1 MSVVQKQLEPS
12 DIHHL
17 IRRARKAAHVLA
29 TLSGERR
36 NEALLAAANAIEAR
50 AEEILA
56 ANEKDCAAA
65 QQAVERGELSRAM
78 FARLRTTE
86 RGIAEMAA
94 RVRDVAR
101 LPDPLHRR
109 LSTMELDDDLVLHK
123 ETCPLGVVGV
133 VFESRPDVVP
143 QISSLALKSGNAV
156 CLKGGAEAA
165 ETNAVLVSIWRDA
178 LTAFPDIPAD
188 SVVLIHTREDVA
200 QILTLHDEIDLIVPR
215 GSNEFVRYVTEH
227 SRIPVLGHGEGICH
241 VYVHSDADLQK
252 AIDVSYDSK
261 VQYPAVCNA
270 METLLVHEEIA
281 PVFLPRMIAE
291 FRKANVEVRGCPRT
305 LELAKGQEVV
315 PATEE
320 DWKKEYSDLIVS
332 VKVVDGVNEA
342 IEHINRYG
350 SRHTESIVTESHD
363 VASRFMEFVDAAN
376 VFQNAS
382 TRFSDG
388 FRYGLGAEVGIS
400 TGKLHAR
407 GPVGLEGL
415 TIYKYKLF
423 GKGQTVASYSKGQ
436 RTFKH
441 RSIES

>member
-17 IRRARKAAHVLA
+17 IRRSRRAAHVLA

-36 NEALLAAANAIEAR
+36 NEALHAAANAIEAR

-86 RGIAEMAA
+86 RGISEMAA
-94 RVRDVAR
+94 RVGDVAG

-156 CLKGGAEAA
+156 CLKGGEEAA
-165 ETNAVLVSIWRDA
+165 ESNAVLVSIWRDA

-200 QILTLHDEIDLIVPR
+200 QILTLHEEIDLIVPR

-252 AIDVSYDSK
+252 AIDVAYDSK

-270 METLLVHEEIA
+270 LETLLVHRDVA
-281 PVFLPRMIAE
+281 AAFLPQMIVQYRA
-291 FRKANVEVRGCPRT
+291 AGVEIRGCART
-305 LELAKGQEVV
+305 LKFAGEHEVF
-315 PATEE
+315 PATED
-320 DWKKEYSDLIVS
+320 DWKKEYSD
-332 VKVVDGVNEA
+332 
-342 IEHINRYG
+342 
-350 SRHTESIVTESHD
+350 
-363 VASRFMEFVDAAN
+363 
-376 VFQNAS
+376 
-382 TRFSDG
+382 
-388 FRYGLGAEVGIS
+388 
-400 TGKLHAR
+400 
-407 GPVGLEGL
+407 
-415 TIYKYKLF
+415 
-423 GKGQTVASYSKGQ
+423 
-436 RTFKH
+436 
-441 RSIES
+441 

>member
-1 MSVVQKQLEPS
+1 MSVVQKQLEAS
-12 DIHHL
+12 DIHQL

-36 NEALLAAANAIEAR
+36 NEALLAAASAIEAR

-56 ANEKDCAAA
+56 ANEKDCEAA

-109 LSTMELDDDLVLHK
+109 LSTMELDDDLILHK

-252 AIDVSYDSK
+252 AIDVAYDSK

-281 PVFLPRMIAE
+281 PAFLPPMIAE
-291 FRKANVEVRGCPRT
+291 FRKAGVEVRGCPKTMEIAR
-305 LELAKGQEVV
+305 GQEVI

-332 VKVVDGVNEA
+332 VKVVAGINEA

-441 RSIES
+441 RAIES

>member
-1 MSVVQKQLEPS
+1 
-12 DIHHL
+12 
-17 IRRARKAAHVLA
+17 
-29 TLSGERR
+29 
-36 NEALLAAANAIEAR
+36 
-50 AEEILA
+50 
-56 ANEKDCAAA
+56 
-65 QQAVERGELSRAM
+65 
-78 FARLRTTE
+78 
-86 RGIAEMAA
+86 
-94 RVRDVAR
+94 
-101 LPDPLHRR
+101 
-109 LSTMELDDDLVLHK
+109 
-123 ETCPLGVVGV
+123 VGV

-165 ETNAVLVSIWRDA
+165 ETNAILVSIWRDA
-178 LTAFPDIPAD
+178 LSSFPDIPVD
-188 SVVLIHTREDVA
+188 SVVLIHTRQDVA
-200 QILTLHDEIDLIVPR
+200 EILKMHDDIDLIVPR
-215 GSNEFVRYVTEH
+215 GSNEFVTYVMQN
-227 SRIPVLGHGEGICH
+227 SLIPVLGHGEGICH
-241 VYVHSDADLQK
+241 VYVHSDADIQK

-270 METLLVHEEIA
+270 METLLVHQEIA
-281 PVFLPRMIAE
+281 PLFLPLMIDE
-291 FRKANVEVRGCPRT
+291 FQKAGVEIRGCPRT
-305 LELAKGQEVV
+305 IALAQGREII

-332 VKVVDGVNEA
+332 IKVVDGVNQA
-342 IEHINRYG
+342 IEHINKYG

-363 VASRFMEFVDAAN
+363 VAARFMEFVDAAN

-423 GKGQTVASYSKGQ
+423 GKGQTVASYNKGQ

-441 RSIES
+441 RLIQG

>member
-1 MSVVQKQLEPS
+1 MSVVQKQLEGS
-12 DIHHL
+12 DIHQL
-17 IRRARKAAHVLA
+17 IRRARRAAHVLA

-36 NEALLAAANAIEAR
+36 NEALLGAANAIEAR

-56 ANEKDCAAA
+56 ANEQDCAAA

-109 LSTMELDDDLVLHK
+109 LSTTELDDDLVLHK

-133 VFESRPDVVP
+133 VFEARPEVVA

-165 ETNAVLVSIWRDA
+165 KSNAILVSIWHDA
-178 LTAFPDIPAD
+178 LSAFPDIPVD

-200 QILTLHDEIDLIVPR
+200 QILTLHEEIDLIVPR
-215 GSNEFVRYVTEH
+215 GSDAFVRYVTEN

-252 AIDVSYDSK
+252 AIDVGYDSK

-281 PVFLPRMIAE
+281 RVFLPLMIAE
-291 FRKANVEVRGCPRT
+291 FRKAGVEVRGCSRT
-305 LELAKGQEVV
+305 MEIAKGREVI

-332 VKVVDGVNEA
+332 IKVVDGVNEA

-350 SRHTESIVTESHD
+350 SRHTEAIVTESHD

-441 RSIES
+441 RPIES

>member
-1 MSVVQKQLEPS
+1 MSVVQKQREPS
-12 DIHHL
+12 DIHQL

-270 METLLVHEEIA
+270 METLLVHEAIA
-281 PVFLPRMIAE
+281 PVFLPLMIAE
-291 FRKANVEVRGCPRT
+291 FRKAGVEVRGCPRT
-305 LELAKGQEVV
+305 MELARGQEVI
-315 PATEE
+315 PATDE

-332 VKVVDGVNEA
+332 IKVVDGVNEA

-350 SRHTESIVTESHD
+350 SRHTESIVTENHD

-441 RSIES
+441 RSIEN

>member
-178 LTAFPDIPAD
+178 LSAFPDIPAD

-252 AIDVSYDSK
+252 AIDVAYDSK

-281 PVFLPRMIAE
+281 PVFLPLMIAE
-291 FRKANVEVRGCPRT
+291 FRKAGVEVRGCPRT
-305 LELAKGQEVV
+305 LELAEG
-315 PATEE
+315 TGSHSRDGRRLEE
-320 DWKKEYSDLIVS
+320 RVFRPDRFHQSGGRSQRSDRAHQPVRLAAHGIHR
-332 VKVVDGVNEA
+332 DG
-342 IEHINRYG
+342 
-350 SRHTESIVTESHD
+350 
-363 VASRFMEFVDAAN
+363 
-376 VFQNAS
+376 
-382 TRFSDG
+382 
-388 FRYGLGAEVGIS
+388 
-400 TGKLHAR
+400 K
-407 GPVGLEGL
+407 P
-415 TIYKYKLF
+415 
-423 GKGQTVASYSKGQ
+423 
-436 RTFKH
+436 
-441 RSIES
+441 

>member
-1 MSVVQKQLEPS
+1 MSVVQKQLEDS
-12 DIHHL
+12 GIRQL
-17 IRRARKAAHVLA
+17 IRRARRAAHVLA

-56 ANEKDCAAA
+56 VNEKDCALA
-65 QQAVERGELSRAM
+65 QQAVERGEMSRAM

-94 RVRDVAR
+94 RVRDVSR

-109 LSTMELDDDLVLHK
+109 LSTMEMDDDLVLHK

-215 GSNEFVRYVTEH
+215 GSDQFVRYVMEH

-241 VYVHSDADLQK
+241 VYVHSDADLQQ
-252 AIDVSYDSK
+252 AIDVAYDSK

-281 PVFLPRMIAE
+281 PVFLPLIVAE
-291 FRKANVEVRGCPRT
+291 YRKAGVEVRGCPRT
-305 LELAKGQEVV
+305 IEIAKGQEII

-436 RTFKH
+436 RKFKH
-441 RSIES
+441 RSIEN

>member
-1 MSVVQKQLEPS
+1 MSVTQKQFESS
-12 DIHHL
+12 DIHQL

-29 TLSGERR
+29 TLSGARR
-36 NEALLAAANAIEAR
+36 NEALHAAANAIEAR

-86 RGIAEMAA
+86 RGVAEMAA
-94 RVRDVAR
+94 RVREVAQ

-109 LSTMELDDDLVLHK
+109 LSTTELDDDLVLHK

-165 ETNAVLVSIWRDA
+165 ESNAVLVAIWRDA
-178 LTAFPDIPAD
+178 LSGFPDIPVD
-188 SVVLIHTREDVA
+188 SVVLIHTREDEA

-215 GSNEFVRYVTEH
+215 GSNESVRYVTEH

-252 AIDVSYDSK
+252 AIDISYDSK

-270 METLLVHEEIA
+270 METLLVHQEIA
-281 PVFLPRMIAE
+281 PVFLPLMMDE
-291 FRKANVEVRGCPRT
+291 FQKAGVEIRGCPRT
-305 LELAKGQEVV
+305 IALAQGREII
-315 PATEE
+315 PANEE
-320 DWKKEYSDLIVS
+320 D
-332 VKVVDGVNEA
+332 
-342 IEHINRYG
+342 
-350 SRHTESIVTESHD
+350 
-363 VASRFMEFVDAAN
+363 
-376 VFQNAS
+376 
-382 TRFSDG
+382 
-388 FRYGLGAEVGIS
+388 
-400 TGKLHAR
+400 
-407 GPVGLEGL
+407 
-415 TIYKYKLF
+415 
-423 GKGQTVASYSKGQ
+423 
-436 RTFKH
+436 
-441 RSIES
+441 

>member
-1 MSVVQKQLEPS
+1 MSVVQKQLEAS

-65 QQAVERGELSRAM
+65 QQSVERGELSRAM

-94 RVRDVAR
+94 RVREVAQ

-165 ETNAVLVSIWRDA
+165 QSNAVLVSIWRDA
-178 LTAFPDIPAD
+178 LSAFSDIPAD

-241 VYVHSDADLQK
+241 VYVHSDADIQK
-252 AIDVSYDSK
+252 AIDVAYDSK

-270 METLLVHEEIA
+270 LETLLVHRDIA
-281 PVFLPRMIAE
+281 AAFLPQMIEQYCAE
-291 FRKANVEVRGCPRT
+291 GVEVRGCSRT
-305 LELAKGQEVV
+305 LAFAGEHTVL
-315 PATEE
+315 PATE
-320 DWKKEYSDLIVS
+320 
-332 VKVVDGVNEA
+332 
-342 IEHINRYG
+342 
-350 SRHTESIVTESHD
+350 
-363 VASRFMEFVDAAN
+363 
-376 VFQNAS
+376 
-382 TRFSDG
+382 
-388 FRYGLGAEVGIS
+388 
-400 TGKLHAR
+400 
-407 GPVGLEGL
+407 
-415 TIYKYKLF
+415 
-423 GKGQTVASYSKGQ
+423 
-436 RTFKH
+436 
-441 RSIES
+441 

>member
-1 MSVVQKQLEPS
+1 MSVVQKQLEAS
-12 DIHHL
+12 DIHQL

-50 AEEILA
+50 AEEILS

-215 GSNEFVRYVTEH
+215 GSNEFVRYVTEN

-241 VYVHSDADLQK
+241 VYVHSDADIQQ
-252 AIDVSYDSK
+252 AIDVAYDSK

-281 PVFLPRMIAE
+281 PVFLPPMIAE
-291 FRKANVEVRGCPRT
+291 FRKAGVEVRGCSRT
-305 LELAKGQEVV
+305 LELAKGQEVI

-332 VKVVDGVNEA
+332 IKVVDGVNEA

-423 GKGQTVASYSKGQ
+423 GKGQTVASYSKGE